1 MEATGGGPLERKT
14 SQNSSRS
21 GHSGTVR
28 AKSRRI
34 NTNSSVTSSAPS
46 DKSLISFPSLS
57 PASSPISSRHDAL
70 NHILS
75 SHPTSPSPAPRRS
88 PSPPSIVDSLT
99 ASSPSQKVRASLFD
113 DAPMN
118 SHHVPG
124 AIHHASDEHIERLLA
139 RTGAVALV
147 RQLAEDLAQRDAQMV
162 ARRRRA
168 EDRERLLKK
177 MLLDC
182 QVSSLDIE
190 TRLRS
195 LEDPG
200 SGFRAGGNVKDLAR
214 DNGRKSEGSD
224 TKGVKIDINEMVNQA
239 MRDTVGSEDEHGDDG
254 YLGVGTADGQDLHAT
269 IRPGRNFTPLDDEAR
284 STDSGGNADR
294 RWKGTVRGW
303 KEYLWGRATTRS
315 VSGGSSIASDAN
327 DDVEVLPRL
336 RAASGPGPRKALKND
351 LFQPPD
357 YVSNG
362 NGSRSASGQTLALLQ
377 DGDNSDSHSQKSS
390 ASVASWAV
398 KLVAGTSQ
406 INRDGDGQRAV
417 RGRTTMVGNGPLK
430 DPETASLASTKTSK
444 SVVAGT
450 TKPGSESVS
459 GHGARRSA
467 ASLSVGSSQ
476 PTVRRANSS
485 GPVEMDTILP
495 PGSRPPTLSQTY
507 NDYHPT
513 DFLTDRFGFIYDQ
526 RRRKQQ
532 KEASDRAQGL
542 VLGGGKVEML
552 AGVLSDGDDDGSL
565 ASPEST
571 SRPDTP
577 GSTEDQG
584 PKTAK
589 RWQDFLKIATSPTEL
604 LSDTPSPGALL
615 TPEQDNGEPP
625 KPSQITIASRGS
637 LPPASSTPQPLASP
651 VVSGNATLAKPLVSS
666 GASTPANAAKDQN
679 EPVKLLLEQLT
690 ELHDSLQRDKTVR
703 WNEFLRK
710 VRAERRR
717 EMEAAAVAT
726 NEGRPGLTS
735 MPEVSLADGEIIGVA
750 GLGNKGKV
758 GRAKWKEFKQLV
770 LGGIPVAH
778 RAKVWAECS
787 GASALRVPGYY
798 DDLVNNGA
806 EDPLVVAQIAMD
818 INRTLTDNIFFRK
831 GPGVAKLE
839 EVLLTYSRR
848 NPDIGYCQGMNLIAA
863 SLLLIMPTAEDAFW
877 VMTSMIENIL
887 PPNYYDHS
895 LLGSRAD
902 QQVLRQYVSEILP
915 KLSAHLDDLGI
926 ELEALTFQ
934 WFLSVFT
941 DCLSAE
947 ALFRVWDVV
956 LCTNDG
962 STFLFQLAL
971 ALLKLNEKQLLKCS
985 TPAGIYSYI
994 NHHMT
999 NHAIS
1004 IDGLIQASE
1013 ALKKVIRRE
1022 EIEERRKRALEIEM
1036 EAVRLRNKRMIEREG
1051 ERNKH
1056 RDEQRAEDMGGGG
1069 EQQQGDVSDGK
1080 GLGELQLQPPV
1091 PVEEEE
1097 MVVGDAKESFVP

>member
-1 MEATGGGPLERKT
+1 
-14 SQNSSRS
+14 
-21 GHSGTVR
+21 
-28 AKSRRI
+28 
-34 NTNSSVTSSAPS
+34 
-46 DKSLISFPSLS
+46 
-57 PASSPISSRHDAL
+57 
-70 NHILS
+70 
-75 SHPTSPSPAPRRS
+75 
-88 PSPPSIVDSLT
+88 
-99 ASSPSQKVRASLFD
+99 
-113 DAPMN
+113 MN
-118 SHHVPG
+118 SHNVPG
-124 AIHHASDEHIERLLA
+124 AIHHASDEHIGRLLA
-139 RTGAVALV
+139 RTGAVSLV

-162 ARRRRA
+162 ALRRRA
-168 EDRERLLKK
+168 EERERLLKK

-182 QVSSLDIE
+182 QVSNLDIE
-190 TRLRS
+190 TRLRN
-195 LEDPG
+195 LEVSRTG
-200 SGFRAGGNVKDLAR
+200 VHAGDTVKDLTR
-214 DNGRKSEGSD
+214 DGGGKREEVG
-224 TKGVKIDINEMVNQA
+224 TTAKGVRIDINEMVNQA
-239 MRDTVGSEDEHGDDG
+239 MRDTVGSEDEGGDDG
-254 YLGVGTADGQDLHAT
+254 YLGVGTANGQDLNAT
-269 IRPGRNFTPLDDEAR
+269 IRPGKLYVSLDDEVK
-284 STDSGGNADR
+284 SIDSVGTADR
-294 RWKGTVRGW
+294 KWKGTVRGW
-303 KEYLWGRATTRS
+303 KEYLWGRGTTRS
-315 VSGGSSIASDAN
+315 VSGGSSVASEANDAN
-327 DDVEVLPRL
+327 DDAEMAPRS
-336 RAASGPGPRKALKND
+336 RTVSGAGPHRKALKDD
-351 LFQPPD
+351 LFQPPE
-357 YVSNG
+357 YISNG
-362 NGSRSASGQTLALLQ
+362 NGSRSASRQAILLPQ
-377 DGDNSDSHSQKSS
+377 DGGDNSDSHSQKSS
-390 ASVASWAV
+390 ASVASWAL

-406 INRDGDGQRAV
+406 ANRDGDGQRGS
-417 RGRTTMVGNGPLK
+417 RGRTTVVGNGMPK
-430 DPETASLASTKTSK
+430 DPETTSLASTKTSR
-444 SVVAGT
+444 STMAGT
-450 TKPGSESVS
+450 TKLSSEPIS
-459 GHGARRSA
+459 GHGTRRSA
-467 ASLSVGSSQ
+467 VSSSMGSSQ
-476 PTVRRANSS
+476 TAVRRTNSS

-495 PGSRPPTLSQTY
+495 PDSRPPTLSQTY
-507 NDYHPT
+507 NDYHQT

-532 KEASDRAQGL
+532 KEASDRAQNLRRGGGMTEM
-542 VLGGGKVEML
+542 LGGGTGL
-552 AGVLSDGDDDGSL
+552 ASDDDSI

-577 GSTEDQG
+577 GSTDEQG
-584 PKTAK
+584 SKPTK

-604 LSDTPSPGALL
+604 LSDTPAPGTLS
-615 TPEQDNGEPP
+615 TPEQDNNGEAAKPP
-625 KPSQITIASRGS
+625 QITIVSRGPQPS
-637 LPPASSTPQPLASP
+637 ASPNPQPLASP
-651 VVSGNATLAKPLVSS
+651 VVSSNATLAKPSISS
-666 GASTPANAAKDQN
+666 GTSTPAGVAKDHN

-717 EMEAAAVAT
+717 EREAAATAT
-726 NEGRPGLTS
+726 SEGRPGLTS
-735 MPEVSLADGEIIGVA
+735 MPEASLADGEMIGVA

-839 EVLLTYSRR
+839 EVLLAYSRR
-848 NPDIGYCQGMNLIAA
+848 NPEIGYCQGMNLIAA

-902 QQVLRQYVSEILP
+902 QQVLRRFVSEILP

-971 ALLKLNEKQLLKCS
+971 ALLKLNEKQLLKCR

-1022 EIEERRKRALEIEM
+1022 EIEERRKRALEAEM
-1036 EAVRLRNKRMIEREG
+1036 EVVRQRNERVVERETQRSKPQDEG
-1051 ERNKH
+1051 RVEDVGSSNKAT
-1056 RDEQRAEDMGGGG
+1056 D
-1069 EQQQGDVSDGK
+1069 GDGS
-1080 GLGELQLQPPV
+1080 GELQPQPPV
-1091 PVEEEE
+1091 PMDGGLV
-1097 MVVGDAKESFVP
+1097 VVGDGKERLAL

>member
-1 MEATGGGPLERKT
+1 MEANGNGGGRLERKT

-28 AKSRRI
+28 ARSRI
-34 NTNSSVTSSAPS
+34 VTSTSSSTELS

-57 PASSPISSRHDAL
+57 PANSPTTSRHDAL
-70 NHILS
+70 DSLLS
-75 SHPTSPSPAPRRS
+75 SQQTSPSPAPRRL

-99 ASSPSQKVRASLFD
+99 ASSPALGARPSLFD
-113 DAPMN
+113 DSPMN

-147 RQLAEDLAQRDAQMV
+147 RQLARDLAQRDAQMAAV
-162 ARRRRA
+162 RRRA
-168 EDRERLLKK
+168 EKRERLLKR
-177 MLLDC
+177 MLSDC
-182 QVSSLDIE
+182 QISNLDIE

-195 LEDPG
+195 LEAPG
-200 SGFRAGGNVKDLAR
+200 FGVYVAKGDGVVRGDGVQRGA
-214 DNGRKSEGSD
+214 D
-224 TKGVKIDINEMVNQA
+224 TLKRVDSDINEMVNQA
-239 MRDTVGSEDEHGDDG
+239 MRDTVGSEGEDGDDG
-254 YLGVGTADGQDLHAT
+254 YLGLGSANGQDINAT
-269 IRPGRNFTPLDDEAR
+269 IRPGRTFTSLDDETR
-284 STDSGGNADR
+284 SIESVGTTDKKWR
-294 RWKGTVRGW
+294 GTVRGW
-303 KEYLWGRATTRS
+303 KEYLWGRGATRS
-315 VSGGSSIASDAN
+315 VSGGSSITSEAGDDA
-327 DDVEVLPRL
+327 EAAPRS
-336 RAASGPGPRKALKND
+336 RAVSGPGPQRRPLQSD
-351 LFQPPD
+351 LFQPPE
-357 YVSNG
+357 YMSNG
-362 NGSRSASGQTLALLQ
+362 NGSQSTSRQVLALPQ
-377 DGDNSDSHSQKSS
+377 DGDNSDAYSQKSS
-390 ASVASWAV
+390 VSVASSWAL

-406 INRDGDGQRAV
+406 TTRDDSQRTS
-417 RGRTTMVGNGPLK
+417 RGRTITTGNGTPK
-430 DPETASLASTKTSK
+430 DPDTASLASTKASK
-444 SVVAGT
+444 SNTAGA
-450 TKPGSESVS
+450 TKSNNGAVS
-459 GHGARRSA
+459 NHGARRSA
-467 ASLSVGSSQ
+467 ASLSIGSAQ
-476 PTVRRANSS
+476 TTVHRTNSA

-495 PGSRPPTLSQTY
+495 PDSRPPTLLQTY
-507 NDYHPT
+507 NNYHPT

-526 RRRKQQ
+526 RRRRQQ
-532 KEASDRAQGL
+532 KEASERAQNMSHGGSKTEM
-542 VLGGGKVEML
+542 LGGVG
-552 AGVLSDGDDDGSL
+552 GVASDGEDDDTLGSPG
-565 ASPEST
+565 SG
-571 SRPDTP
+571 SRPETP

-584 PKTAK
+584 SKTVK
-589 RWQDFLKIATSPTEL
+589 RWQDFLKTPTSPTEL
-604 LSDTPSPGALL
+604 LSHTPAPGALS
-615 TPEQDNGEPP
+615 TPEQDIDETP
-625 KPSQITIASRGS
+625 KAPQITIALRGS
-637 LPPASSTPQPLASP
+637 LPSASANPQPLAIP
-651 VVSGNATLAKPLVSS
+651 VVSDNATMARPSISS
-666 GASTPANAAKDQN
+666 GASTPANTARDQN

-717 EMEAAAVAT
+717 EREAAAAAAG
-726 NEGRPGLTS
+726 EGRPGLTS
-735 MPEVSLADGEIIGVA
+735 MPEVSLADGEMIGVA

-787 GASALRVPGYY
+787 GASVLRVPGYY
-798 DDLVNNGA
+798 DDLVNNGV

-839 EVLLTYSRR
+839 EVLLAYSRR
-848 NPDIGYCQGMNLIAA
+848 NPEIGYCQGMNLIAA

-887 PPNYYDHS
+887 PPNYYDDS

-902 QQVLRQYVSEILP
+902 QQVLRQYVTEILP

-971 ALLKLNEKQLLKCS
+971 ALLKLNEKQLLKCG
-985 TPAGIYSYI
+985 TPAGVYSYI

-1004 IDGLIQASE
+1004 IDGLIQASDG
-1013 ALKKVIRRE
+1013 LKKVVRRE
-1022 EIEERRKRALEIEM
+1022 EVEERRKRALEKEM
-1036 EAVRLRNKRMIEREG
+1036 EIVS
-1051 ERNKH
+1051 ERNKGMLGRTVGRRVEVVGSQE
-1056 RDEQRAEDMGGGG
+1056 RDQHDKTADGRA
-1069 EQQQGDVSDGK
+1069 S
-1080 GLGELQLQPPV
+1080 GELQQAQFPIPIN
-1091 PVEEEE
+1091 EETA
-1097 MVVGDAKESFVP
+1097 VRDVKEDTTR

>member
-1 MEATGGGPLERKT
+1 MEANGNGGGHLERKT

-28 AKSRRI
+28 ARSRR
-34 NTNSSVTSSAPS
+34 TNASTPISSTEPS

-57 PASSPISSRHDAL
+57 PTASPTTSRHDAL
-70 NHILS
+70 NSLLS
-75 SHPTSPSPAPRRS
+75 SRHSPPSPVPRRL
-88 PSPPSIVDSLT
+88 PSPPSIVESLT
-99 ASSPSQKVRASLFD
+99 ASSPTLGARPSLFD
-113 DAPMN
+113 DSPMN
-118 SHHVPG
+118 NHHVPG

-147 RQLAEDLAQRDAQMV
+147 RQLAGDLAQRDAQMV
-162 ARRRRA
+162 AVRRRA
-168 EDRERLLKK
+168 EERERLLKK

-195 LEDPG
+195 PEVPG
-200 SGFRAGGNVKDLAR
+200 LGTHAKVEGVAGGNGGKDTGA
-214 DNGRKSEGSD
+214 DAS
-224 TKGVKIDINEMVNQA
+224 KGMDSDINEMVNQA
-239 MRDTVGSEDEHGDDG
+239 MRDTVGSEGEDGDDG
-254 YLGVGTADGQDLHAT
+254 YLGLGSANGQDINAT
-269 IRPGRNFTPLDDEAR
+269 IRPGRTFTPLDDDSR
-284 STDSGGNADR
+284 SIESVGTTDR
-294 RWKGTVRGW
+294 KRKGTMRGW
-303 KEYLWGRATTRS
+303 KEYLWGRGATRS
-315 VSGGSSIASDAN
+315 VSGGSSIESDAG
-327 DDVEVLPRL
+327 DDAEAAPRS
-336 RAASGPGPRKALKND
+336 RAVSGPGPYRRPLQSD
-351 LFQPPD
+351 LFQPLESM
-357 YVSNG
+357 SNG
-362 NGSRSASGQTLALLQ
+362 NGNRSASRQAFALPQ
-377 DGDNSDSHSQKSS
+377 DGDNSDSYSQKSS
-390 ASVASWAV
+390 VSVASWAL

-406 INRDGDGQRAV
+406 ANRDDFQKPS
-417 RGRTTMVGNGPLK
+417 RGRTIVVGNGALK
-430 DPETASLASTKTSK
+430 DPETTSLASTKTSK
-444 SVVAGT
+444 STMAGT
-450 TKPGSESVS
+450 TKLNNETVS

-467 ASLSVGSSQ
+467 TSLSMGSTQ
-476 PTVRRANSS
+476 TTVRRTNSA

-495 PGSRPPTLSQTY
+495 PDSRPPTLLQTY
-507 NDYHPT
+507 NNYHPT

-526 RRRKQQ
+526 RRRRQQ
-532 KEASDRAQGL
+532 KEASDRAQNMGRGRSKTEM
-542 VLGGGKVEML
+542 LGGVT
-552 AGVLSDGDDDGSL
+552 VVSDGEDDSTLGSP
-565 ASPEST
+565 APG
-571 SRPDTP
+571 SRPETP
-577 GSTEDQG
+577 GSTEGQG
-584 PKTAK
+584 SKTVK
-589 RWQDFLKIATSPTEL
+589 RWQDFLKTPTSPTEL
-604 LSDTPSPGALL
+604 LSHTPAPSALSTL
-615 TPEQDNGEPP
+615 DQDSDEVPKTP
-625 KPSQITIASRGS
+625 QITIASRGS
-637 LPPASSTPQPLASP
+637 LPSASTNPQPLAMP
-651 VVSGNATLAKPLVSS
+651 VVSNNATLARSSISS
-666 GASTPANAAKDQN
+666 GTSTPANATKDQN

-717 EMEAAAVAT
+717 EREAAAAAT
-726 NEGRPGLTS
+726 GEGRAGLTS
-735 MPEVSLADGEIIGVA
+735 MPEVSLADGEMIGVA

-798 DDLVNNGA
+798 DDLVNNGV
-806 EDPLVVAQIAMD
+806 EDPLVVAQISMD

-839 EVLLTYSRR
+839 EVLLAYSRR

-902 QQVLRQYVSEILP
+902 QQVLRQYVAEILP

-971 ALLKLNEKQLLKCS
+971 ALLKLNEKQLLKCG
-985 TPAGIYSYI
+985 TPAGVYSYI

-1013 ALKKVIRRE
+1013 ALKKVVRRE
-1022 EIEERRKRALEIEM
+1022 EVEERRKKALEREM
-1036 EAVRLRNKRMIEREG
+1036 EIVRERNKRVLGSVVEQEVRASSPEG
-1051 ERNKH
+1051 
-1056 RDEQRAEDMGGGG
+1056 G
-1069 EQQQGDVSDGK
+1069 QGDSAADGK
-1080 GLGELQLQPPV
+1080 ASSEPQVQSPV
-1091 PVEEEE
+1091 PINEDTA
-1097 MVVGDAKESFVP
+1097 VGEAGENVTL